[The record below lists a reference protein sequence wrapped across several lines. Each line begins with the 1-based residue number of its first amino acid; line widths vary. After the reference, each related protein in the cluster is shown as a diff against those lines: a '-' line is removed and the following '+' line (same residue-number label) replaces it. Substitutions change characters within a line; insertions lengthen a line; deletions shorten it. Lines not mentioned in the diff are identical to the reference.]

1 MKNKPGNYS
10 RMPGV
15 PGLFLP
21 QKEAPE
27 VKPLSPLPSL
37 PLWAAPQVAP
47 APSIP
52 ASKDTPDL
60 KRAIVVSKKPE
71 QLWTRR
77 AIAINVAILCIIV
90 LSLWLTVRGVP
101 NFAQNQDSDQ
111 NTRNYVSGGGI
122 IFPNQELVISYPA
135 TERILAI
142 LVKPGDTVTPDQPLM
157 QLDPSQLNSQTTQ
170 AYNDLVAAQTYLK
183 SVATNGNALTVALAQ
198 QKYDFA
204 KSKYQALVGQISS
217 ITLHKGSLVSPMRGV
232 VTAITVNVGD
242 LVSANTAIVTIMDE
256 SRVIVHTKIAL
267 TNIHQIKRG
276 QVALVVPSSLPSAKI
291 TGIVSEIIPSAD
303 PQTDTFE
310 VWVEIINTN
319 HALLPGMSAFVR
331 IQNTGTTH

>member
-10 RMPGV
+10 RMSGV

-37 PLWAAPQVAP
+37 PSWAEPQVAP
-47 APSIP
+47 DLSVS
-52 ASKDTPDL
+52 ASKDTPAL
-60 KRAIVVSKKPE
+60 KRATAIPQKPA
-71 QLWTRR
+71 QPWIGG
-77 AIAINVAILCIIV
+77 AVAINVAILCVIV
-90 LSLWLTVRGVP
+90 LSLWLTARGIP
-101 NFAQNQDSDQ
+101 NFAQNQDSEP

-142 LVKPGDTVTPDQPLM
+142 LVKPGDQVTPGQPLIL
-157 QLDPSQLNSQTTQ
+157 LDPSQLNSQTTQ
-170 AYNDLVAAQTYLK
+170 AYNDLVTAQTYLK
-183 SVATNGNALTVALAQ
+183 SVATKGNVLIVALAQ

-204 KSKYQALVGQISS
+204 KNKYLALVGQISS
-217 ITLHKGSLVSPMRGV
+217 VTLHKGNLVSPMQGV
-232 VTAITVNVGD
+232 VTAITVNPGD

-256 SRVIVHTKIAL
+256 SKVIVHTKIAL

-276 QVALVVPSSLPSAKI
+276 QTALVVPSSLPSAKL
-291 TGIVSEIIPSAD
+291 TGIVSEIIPNAD

-310 VWVEIINTN
+310 VWVEIVNTN
-319 HALLPGMSAFVR
+319 HTLLPGMSAFVR

>member
-1 MKNKPGNYS
+1 MKNKPDNYS
-10 RMPGV
+10 RMSGV

-37 PLWAAPQVAP
+37 PSWAEPQVAP
-47 APSIP
+47 APAVP
-52 ASKDTPDL
+52 VSKDTPEF
-60 KRAIVVSKKPE
+60 KRAIAVSKKPE
-71 QLWTRR
+71 QPWTRG
-77 AIAINVAILCIIV
+77 AVAINIAILCVIV
-90 LSLWLTVRGVP
+90 LSLWLTARGIP
-101 NFAQNQDSDQ
+101 NFAHDQNNDQ
-111 NTRNYVSGGGI
+111 NTSKYVSGGGI

-135 TERILAI
+135 TERILAL
-142 LVKPGDTVTPDQPLM
+142 LVKPGDTVIPNQPLI

-183 SVATNGNALTVALAQ
+183 SVVTKGNALTIALAQ

-204 KSKYQALVGQISS
+204 KNKYQALVGQTSS
-217 ITLHKGSLVSPMRGV
+217 VTLHKGNLVSPMQGV
-232 VTAITVNVGD
+232 VTAITVNAGD
-242 LVSANTAIVTIMDE
+242 LVSANTALVTIMDE
-256 SRVIVHTKIAL
+256 SKVIVHTKIAL

-276 QVALVVPSSLPSAKI
+276 QTALVVPSSLPSARI

-310 VWVEIINTN
+310 VWVEIVNTN

-331 IQNTGTTH
+331 IQNTGITH